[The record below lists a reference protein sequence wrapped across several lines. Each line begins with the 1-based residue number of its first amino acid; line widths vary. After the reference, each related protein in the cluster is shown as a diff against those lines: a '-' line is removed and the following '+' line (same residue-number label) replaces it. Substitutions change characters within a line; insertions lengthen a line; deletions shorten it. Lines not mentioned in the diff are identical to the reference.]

1 MKFNL
6 PKIWNN
12 FLENEHE
19 KEYMLSLRC
28 RLNEDIKKEK
38 IIYPKKSNIFKAFE
52 LTSPNKAKVIILGQD
67 PYHGFNQAN
76 GLSFSVPNKTNI
88 PPSLRN
94 IFKEIKNDLGIDNKK
109 KGDLSSWAKQGVLL
123 LNTNL
128 TVEEKKPGSHS
139 NLGWE
144 LFTDKVISGLS
155 KKKGRVFM
163 LWGRMAAK
171 KANLIDSSK
180 NLILISPHPSP
191 LSAYRGFFGCKHFS
205 QCNNYLKQNSKKE
218 INWKIK

>member
-1 MKFNL
+1 MKFDL

-109 KGDLSSWAKQGVLL
+109 KETFLL
-123 LNTNL
+123 GLNR
-128 TVEEKKPGSHS
+128 EC
-139 NLGWE
+139 
-144 LFTDKVISGLS
+144 F
-155 KKKGRVFM
+155 
-163 LWGRMAAK
+163 
-171 KANLIDSSK
+171 
-180 NLILISPHPSP
+180 
-191 LSAYRGFFGCKHFS
+191 Y
-205 QCNNYLKQNSKKE
+205 
-218 INWKIK
+218 